1 MRGAT
6 QVPVDD
12 RETVLFATRE
22 LVTEVL
28 QANGLADT
36 DVVSVVFTAT
46 RDISSVAP
54 AMAARQLG
62 LHDVALI
69 CAQEM
74 WVENSMPRVVRLL
87 AHIETD
93 RPRGALRNVYLH
105 GTETLRIRR
114 AGRAGPTGDR
124 CTGRARLRHRGRHP
138 CASGRRHGPG
148 GRDRPAR
155 HQHRPGAAA
164 LGVRVL
170 LADPSPTALQLAC
183 DLGAGE
189 VDPGRPPTGR

>member
-1 MRGAT
+1 MAGPYPWGVSVQAVRGAT

-12 RETVLFATRE
+12 KETVLFATRE

-28 QANGLADT
+28 EVNELADT
-36 DVVSVVFTAT
+36 DVVSVIFTAT

-93 RPRGALRNVYLH
+93 RPRGRLRNVYLH
-105 GTETLRIRR
+105 GTETLRSDVP
-114 AGRAGPTGDR
+114 AVPGRPVTGDR
-124 CTGRARLRHRGRHP
+124 
-138 CASGRRHGPG
+138 
-148 GRDRPAR
+148 
-155 HQHRPGAAA
+155 
-164 LGVRVL
+164 
-170 LADPSPTALQLAC
+170 
-183 DLGAGE
+183 
-189 VDPGRPPTGR
+189 